1 MFYKDQMASIKECGG
16 EGKTTTA
23 IKKKNKKTQHKTQ
36 LRNLSRLCLI
46 PISSVCLGL
55 VKT

>member
-23 IKKKNKKTQHKTQ
+23 IKKNNKKTQHKTQ